1 MKTYIACS
9 LVLAVLSAQAQPAN
23 EAVQRSSSPTGLQ
36 IRDAGAAAG
45 GGVGGKGAVTSFADD
60 KDAAATQQAGSGAVQ
75 IQGNTSIKANARN
88 MNTSAQGLGNAARN
102 EVGAIGK

>member
-1 MKTYIACS
+1 MKTYLACS
-9 LVLAVLSAQAQPAN
+9 VVLVALSVQAQPAN
-23 EAVQRSSSPTGLQ
+23 EVVQRSSSPTGLQ
-36 IRDAGAAAG
+36 IRDAGAATG
-45 GGVGGKGAVTSFADD
+45 GELGGKGAVASFADE
-60 KDAAATQQAGSGAVQ
+60 KEAAASQQVGSGAVQ